1 MNWVAG
7 FSKVMA
13 LKGAIASV
21 ALSHPKSCNCLTC
34 KAADG
39 DEDAFAR
46 LMEQSYLASDQPDPS
61 TTERSGR

>member
-7 FSKVMA
+7 FNKAMA

-21 ALSHPKSCNCLTC
+21 SLSHAEGCDCQVC
-34 KAADG
+34 KAAHG

-46 LMEQSYLASDQPDPS
+46 LMAARYLAPEDPS
-61 TTERSGR
+61 